1 MKKIY
6 IAIVCIALALF
17 ISCDEKKA
25 KDEIKKALD
34 KTVEE
39 KDKAKQKLT
48 KPAINSQRARVG
60 TAVTFPKVEGYTYEL
75 KDPTI
80 SGVMLNVSDKNTG
93 EVRATE
99 AASGIIIVATKDGT
113 SIESNPIEFVDI
125 TLTKPVVSSYRV
137 RVGQVATF
145 PKVLGH
151 TYELKEE
158 KTGVT
163 LSEGTSN
170 TMQVRA
176 TQAASNVI
184 IVATLDGKTLES
196 NPIKFIELTKPAI
209 NSQRAKVGTAVT
221 FPKVEGHTYE
231 LKDPTISGVSLELS
245 SERMGEVRATEAS
258 SNVIVVATL
267 NGSSEDSDPIE
278 FVEIIKPA
286 FSQPSAP
293 WNAPPIIFPKVAGY
307 TYELK
312 QEKTGVTLSEAN
324 SETMQVTATQYAQ
337 NVIIV
342 VTDNG
347 LNEDS
352 DPIEFTRIPG
362 NTLSFA
368 QARRTQKWTPST
380 VTFTQTATKNRTVAG
395 DTRDIRYSVRCRGK
409 FTPTIDGVSVN
420 ENTGEV
426 TIRGALTLAGT
437 CTFTAELPQT
447 AKYERSTATYTLVIN

>member
-17 ISCDEKKA
+17 VSCDEKKA

-39 KDKAKQKLT
+39 KDKATPKLN

-60 TAVTFPKVEGYTYEL
+60 TAVTFPKVEGYSYEL
-75 KDPTI
+75 KQAVN
-80 SGVMLNVSDKNTG
+80 GVTLNVSDKNTG

-113 SIESNPIEFVDI
+113 SIESNPIEFVI
-125 TLTKPVVSSYRV
+125 IVLTKPAINSQRVTVGTVVS
-137 RVGQVATF
+137 F

-163 LSEGTSN
+163 LSEANSER
-170 TMQVRA
+170 MQVRA

-184 IVATLDGKTLES
+184 IVATLDGRTSES

-209 NSQRAKVGTAVT
+209 NSQRVKVGTAVT
-221 FPKVEGHTYE
+221 FPKVEGHTYS

-245 SERMGEVRATEAS
+245 SERMGEVRATEAL
-258 SNVIVVATL
+258 SNVIIVATL
-267 NGSSEDSDPIE
+267 DGNSIDSDPIE
-278 FVEIIKPA
+278 FIEIIKPT
-286 FSQPSAP
+286 FSPGASAP
-293 WNAPPIIFPKVAGY
+293 WNTPPITFPKIPGY
-307 TYELK
+307 SYALK
-312 QEKTGVTLSEAN
+312 EKKTGVTLSEAASN
-324 SETMQVTATQYAQ
+324 TMEVAATQSAQ

-380 VTFTQTATKNRTVAG
+380 VTFTQTATKSRTVAG
-395 DTRDIRYSVRCRGK
+395 DTRNIRYSTRCRDY
-409 FTPTIDGVSVN
+409 TPESQGVRLNS
-420 ENTGEV
+420 NTGQV
-426 TIRGALTLAGT
+426 TIRGASAIKGT
-437 CTFTAELPQT
+437 CTITAELPQT